1 MNTCRCIE
9 KEYNGTRMMGQ
20 NNNIV
25 KERENHHKRKGHYR
39 KKEIYKE
46 RINNRMKERMTERYF

>member
-1 MNTCRCIE
+1 
-9 KEYNGTRMMGQ
+9 MGQ

-25 KERENHHKRKGHYR
+25 KERENHHKRKGHSR